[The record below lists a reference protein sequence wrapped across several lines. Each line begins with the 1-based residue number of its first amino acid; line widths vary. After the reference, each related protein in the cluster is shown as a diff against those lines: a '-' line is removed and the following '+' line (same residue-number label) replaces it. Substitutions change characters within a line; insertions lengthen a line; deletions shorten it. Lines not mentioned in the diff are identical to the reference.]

1 MRRPLTSAQLAQ
13 VAEIPESDIEEYRF
27 RGLLDP
33 DGDGQMDELD
43 VLRLRILMHYRSLDM
58 SIGAIEEAI
67 RKGSTTVLY
76 SDLLWGEAGE
86 FLSPE
91 DVAEET
97 GLPLSEIEGLLRAIG
112 LSGSVP
118 RSDLTFFETMKLLVD
133 AGIPLKVLLDVARVY
148 GDSLRRLAQ
157 TEVRMIREFV
167 SEPGRSTLLKE
178 RGQSERLQA
187 VQQVLGPV
195 LEPMLLSIHRRH
207 LLRASVQ
214 EALADLEAAE
224 KGEDREALE
233 ATIAFVDL
241 ASFTSLA
248 QVHGDEVAA
257 EILDRFDELVRE
269 LLEEHGGTLVKQIGD
284 AAMVVFTEP
293 GQAVRFAVGLDAT
306 ASREPNFPAL
316 RAGIHCGSVLY
327 RVGDYVGNTVNLTAR
342 IAARAS
348 ANEILVTEPVAE
360 AAAEAGITIVPA
372 GEHELAGVEGTIWL
386 WRLEGRSRLTPERD
400 PVCGMAVGP
409 DAVARLVHQGVEYAF
424 CSRECLRR
432 FLEEPDKYVQPD
444 SERERKPEL

>member
-13 VAEIPESDIEEYRF
+13 VAEIPESEIEEYRS

-58 SIGAIEEAI
+58 SVAAIEKAI
-67 RKGSTTVLY
+67 RKGSKTVLY
-76 SDLLWGEAGE
+76 SDLLWGDAGE

-97 GLPLSEIEGLLRAIG
+97 GLPLAEIEGLLRAIG

-257 EILDRFDELVRE
+257 EIRDRFDELVRE

-316 RAGIHCGSVLY
+316 RAGIHCGPVLY

-400 PVCGMAVGP
+400 PVCGKAVGSP
-409 DAVARLVHQGVEYAF
+409 AAARLVHQGVEYAF

-432 FLEEPDKYVQPD
+432 FLEEPDKYVQPEA
-444 SERERKPEL
+444 ERERKPEL